1 MQLNHCRFV
10 ALAAVIASGCATS
23 AVHAAKP
30 GASQPPRAVATFESI
45 GVYWSPGTNPGAAG
59 CQIQYRKQ
67 GDTAWNPGLAMWY
80 DARNSECRGSLVQL
94 TPGTSYEIQVAVPGQ
109 PFLQLSATTWADTA
123 VWPIA
128 DTVAV
133 PSGTQTLNITQGGTP
148 GKYVLYQ
155 PASDALIDA
164 G

>member
-45 GVYWSPGTNPGAAG
+45 GVYWSPSANPGTAG

-67 GDTAWNPGLAMWY
+67 GDTAWQPGLAMWY

-94 TPGTSYEIQVAVPGQ
+94 TPGTTYDIQVGVAGQ
-109 PFLQLSATTWADTA
+109 PVFQLSAATWADTA
-123 VWPIA
+123 VSTIA
-128 DTVAV
+128 R
-133 PSGTQTLNITQGGTP
+133 TLNVT
-148 GKYVLYQ
+148 
-155 PASDALIDA
+155 S
-164 G
+164 